1 MHLLEQIDE
10 YQLLNTFEAPHT
22 YSWFM
27 VVPVSRMPW
36 ADITMKPKIALE
48 AMSRMEYAQTSKETE
63 KDAKPSEKSQTTLR

>member
-36 ADITMKPKIALE
+36 ADITMKPKIALD
-48 AMSRMEYAQTSKETE
+48 AMSRME
-63 KDAKPSEKSQTTLR
+63 